1 MVTKTL
7 KIVYN
12 NFVLSEGII
21 IMFGIKRKPKAPWA
35 KYYTKDEMK
44 IQTPKGS
51 IYEYLLNKSETHMDA
66 IALDYFGKS
75 ITYKD
80 FLRHIDTCAKAF
92 RSQGIRRGDVVTICM
107 PNVPEG
113 LISFYALNKIGAIA
127 NMIHPLSS
135 EEEIKN
141 YLISTK
147 SVMLIM
153 IDVCY
158 EKVAGVIKETV
169 IVSAGSSLKIWKKLG
184 YLATKS
190 YKIKRP
196 YFKGEYM
203 SWKEFMSRGFNY
215 NGRISFETDENT
227 PAAILHSGG
236 TTGTPK
242 GIVLSNGNF
251 NAMAEQIIRVLHR
264 LDVNDHILAIMP
276 IFHGFGLAVSICAPL
291 TYGCTIYLVP
301 QFDARTFDKLI
312 MKTSPQVLVG
322 VPTLYEAL
330 LNKENKKLN
339 LSKLKYAVSG
349 GDSLT
354 KELGEKINNYLA
366 EHHAEVKV
374 AQGYGMT
381 ESTAATALAVDEFN
395 FLGSIGIPFPGDY
408 YKICAPHT
416 TDELPYG
423 ETGEICVC
431 GPTVMM
437 GYLDNEK
444 ETNEVLKIHKDGNI
458 WLHTG
463 DMGYMRKD
471 GVVFFQSRL
480 KRMIVSSGYNVYPSQ
495 IENVIESHEAV
506 LKCTV
511 IGIPHKYK
519 QEVAKAIIV
528 LKNGYHESSALK
540 KSINELCQKHLARYS
555 LPYKY
560 EFRKSLPK
568 TLIGKVDLRKLSE
581 EVKEAEK

>member
-1 MVTKTL
+1 
-7 KIVYN
+7 
-12 NFVLSEGII
+12 
-21 IMFGIKRKPKAPWA
+21 MFGIKRKPKAPWR
-35 KYYTKDEMK
+35 KYYKNNEMDLK
-44 IQTPKGS
+44 VPKGS
-51 IYEYLLNKSETHMDA
+51 IYDYLVNKSENYLDA
-66 IALDYFGKS
+66 YAINYFGKT
-75 ITYKD
+75 ITYRD
-80 FLRHIDTCAKAF
+80 FIKYIEICAKAF
-92 RSQGIRRGDVVTICM
+92 RSQGIRKGDVVTICM

-141 YLISTK
+141 YLINTK
-147 SVMLIM
+147 SVMLVM

-158 EKVAGVIKETV
+158 EKVAGVIKETDVYKTV

-190 YKIKRP
+190 YKIKKP

-203 SWKEFMSRGFNY
+203 SWREFMTRGANY
-215 NGRISFETDENT
+215 NGKTYFELEDSS
-227 PAAILHSGG
+227 PAVILHSGG

-251 NAMAEQIIRVLHR
+251 NAMAEQIIRVMHR
-264 LDVNDHILAIMP
+264 LDVGDNILAIMP
-276 IFHGFGLAVSICAPL
+276 IFHGFGLAVSICSPL
-291 TYGCTIYLVP
+291 TFGCTVHLVP
-301 QFDARTFDKLI
+301 QFDARSFDKLI
-312 MKTSPQVLVG
+312 MRTNPQVIVG

-330 LNKENKKLN
+330 LNKENNKLN
-339 LSKLKYAVSG
+339 LSKLKYAISG

-354 KELGEKINNYLA
+354 EELATKINIYLN
-366 EHHAEVKV
+366 EHKASVGI

-381 ESTAATALAVDEFN
+381 ESTAATALAVDEYN
-395 FLGSIGIPFPGDY
+395 FKGSIGIPFPGDY

-444 ETNEVLKIHKDGNI
+444 ETNEVLRIHKDGNI

-495 IENVIESHEAV
+495 IENIIESHEAV

-511 IGIPHKYK
+511 IGIPHPYK

-528 LKNGYHESSALK
+528 LKNGYHESSTK
-540 KSINELCQKHLARYS
+540 KEIKELCQKHLARYS

-568 TLIGKVDLRKLSE
+568 TLIGKVDLKKLSE
-581 EVKEAEK
+581 EENKKARKKKTKEK

>member
-1 MVTKTL
+1 
-7 KIVYN
+7 
-12 NFVLSEGII
+12 
-21 IMFGIKRKPKAPWA
+21 MFGIKKKPKAPWS
-35 KYYTKDEMK
+35 KYYKKDEMK
-44 IQTPKGS
+44 LETPEDS
-51 IYEYLLNKSETHMDA
+51 IYEYLVKKSQSHLDT
-66 IALDYFGKS
+66 IALDYMGNG
-75 ITYKD
+75 ITYKS
-80 FLRHIDTCAKAF
+80 FLKQIEICARAF
-92 RSQGIRRGDVVTICM
+92 RSQGIRKGDIVTICM
-107 PNVPEG
+107 PNTPEG

-135 EEEIKN
+135 EQEIKN

-147 SVMLIM
+147 SVMLVM

-158 EKVAGVIKETV
+158 EKVAGVIKETDV
-169 IVSAGSSLKIWKKLG
+169 YKTIIVSAGSSLKIWKKFG

-190 YKIKRP
+190 YKIKKP

-203 SWKEFMSRGFNY
+203 FWKEFMSRGANY
-215 NGRISFETDENT
+215 NGRTEFETDKDT
-227 PAAILHSGG
+227 AAVILHSGG

-251 NAMAEQIIRVLHR
+251 TAMAEQIIRVMHR
-264 LDVNDHILAIMP
+264 LDIGDHILAIMP

-291 TYGCTIYLVP
+291 TYGCSVYLVP
-301 QFDARTFDKLI
+301 QFDARNFDKLI
-312 MKTSPQVLVG
+312 MKTAPQVIVG

-330 LNKENKKLN
+330 LNKENRKLN
-339 LSKLKYAVSG
+339 LAKLKYAISG
-349 GDSLT
+349 GDSLSQ
-354 KELGEKINNYLA
+354 ELAAKINDYLY
-366 EHHAEVKV
+366 EHNSFVKV

-381 ESTAATALAVDEFN
+381 ESTAATALAVDEYN
-395 FLGSIGIPFPGDY
+395 FSGSIGIPFPGDY

-416 TDELPYG
+416 IDELPYG

-444 ETNEVLKIHKDGNI
+444 ETNEVLRIHKDGNV

-495 IENVIESHEAV
+495 IENIIESHEAV

-511 IGIPHKYK
+511 IGVPHPYK

-528 LKNGYHESSALK
+528 LKNEYHESAAIK
-540 KSINELCQKHLARYS
+540 KSIKELCNKNLARYS
-555 LPYKY
+555 IPKYY

-568 TLIGKVDLRKLSE
+568 TLIGKVDLKKLSE
-581 EVKEAEK
+581 EEKK

>member
-1 MVTKTL
+1 
-7 KIVYN
+7 
-12 NFVLSEGII
+12 
-21 IMFGIKRKPKAPWA
+21 MFGIKRKPKAPWR
-35 KYYTKDEMK
+35 KYYKNDEMK
-44 IQTPKGS
+44 IEVPKGS
-51 IYEYLLNKSETHMDA
+51 IYDYLVRKSDNYMDLV
-66 IALDYFGKS
+66 ALDYMGNG
-75 ITYKD
+75 ITYKS
-80 FLRHIDTCAKAF
+80 LLKQIDICSKAF

-107 PNVPEG
+107 PNTPEG
-113 LISFYALNKIGAIA
+113 LVSFYALNKIGAVA

-141 YLISTK
+141 NLIATK

-158 EKVAGVIKETV
+158 EKVAGVIKETDVYKTV
-169 IVSAGSSLKIWKKLG
+169 IVSAGSSLKIWKKFG

-190 YKIKRP
+190 YKIKKP

-203 SWKEFMSRGFNY
+203 NWREFMSRGSNY
-215 NGRISFETDENT
+215 NGNCYFETSEDS
-227 PAAILHSGG
+227 PAVILHSGG

-251 NAMAEQIIRVLHR
+251 NAMAEQIIRVMHR
-264 LDVNDHILAIMP
+264 LEAGDNILAIMP
-276 IFHGFGLAVSICAPL
+276 IFHGFGLAVSICSPL
-291 TYGCTIYLVP
+291 TFGCKVHLVP
-301 QFDARTFDKLI
+301 QFDARNFDKLI
-312 MKTSPQVLVG
+312 MRTNPQVIVG

-330 LNKENKKLN
+330 LSKENSKLN
-339 LSKLKYAVSG
+339 LSKLKYVISG

-354 KELGEKINNYLA
+354 EELGIKINKYLEA
-366 EHHAEVKV
+366 HGSNVTV

-381 ESTAATALAVDEFN
+381 ESTAATALAVDEYN
-395 FLGSIGIPFPGDY
+395 FPGSIGIPFPGDY

-416 TDELPYG
+416 TDELEYG

-444 ETNEVLKIHKDGNI
+444 ETNEVLKIHKDGNL

-463 DMGYMRKD
+463 DMGYMNKN
-471 GVVFFQSRL
+471 GVVYFQSRL

-511 IGIPHKYK
+511 IGIPHPYK
-519 QEVAKAIIV
+519 QEVAKAIII
-528 LKNGYHESSALK
+528 LKNGYHESSVK
-540 KSINELCQKHLARYS
+540 KSIKELCAKHLARYS

-568 TLIGKVDLRKLSE
+568 TLIGKVDLKKLSE
-581 EVKEAEK
+581 EENKKK